1 MTWVAW
7 RQLRTPALTGMVAC
21 ALLGVF
27 LLLTGLRM
35 SSAAEHSGLA
45 QCLDEQPNWSSC
57 GLAAEQFR
65 QRFGSVVAIAP
76 YFQFIPGLIGVF
88 WGAPL
93 VAREFEHGTYSLAF
107 TQSVT
112 RLRWI
117 TVKLA
122 LVLGLAAMTAIA
134 LARIVSW
141 WYEPLARLDSGRF
154 TPEVFSH
161 EGIAP
166 VAYTLFAVA
175 LGVAAGTI
183 VRRSVT
189 AMAITL
195 LVFFAVRFPIEQ
207 WVRPHYLS
215 PLHVTHPVADGFGT
229 GPNDWNLNSQFT
241 DAAGN
246 IVPMLHVATLCPP
259 SADTPRCLTSTRLP
273 GPRDLP
279 AGRPLLDLPGDRGRN
294 LRRSCRDPR
303 WPHNRSAERAAVG
316 PVATLGGLSRRL
328 TRLRRAR

>member
-1 MTWVAW
+1 
-7 RQLRTPALTGMVAC
+7 
-21 ALLGVF
+21 
-27 LLLTGLRM
+27 
-35 SSAAEHSGLA
+35 
-45 QCLDEQPNWSSC
+45 
-57 GLAAEQFR
+57 
-65 QRFGSVVAIAP
+65 
-76 YFQFIPGLIGVF
+76 
-88 WGAPL
+88 
-93 VAREFEHGTYSLAF
+93 
-107 TQSVT
+107 
-112 RLRWI
+112 
-117 TVKLA
+117 
-122 LVLGLAAMTAIA
+122 MTAIA

-259 SADTPRCLTSTRLP
+259 STDTPQCLTSHGYQVLETFQPADRFWTFQAIEAGIFVALAAILAGLTIVRLN
-273 GPRDLP
+273 GPRL
-279 AGRPLLDLPGDRGRN
+279 A
-294 LRRSCRDPR
+294 RSQ
-303 WPHNRSAERAAVG
+303 RSAA
-316 PVATLGGLSRRL
+316 
-328 TRLRRAR
+328 